1 MSTPAPNLTER
12 WARLPE
18 AVRTEIDTYETELH
32 RFLSGQVVE
41 KVFLE
46 FRLRYGT
53 YGQRQPGIQMQRIK
67 IPLGIL
73 NAEQL
78 ECLADCSEEYSDA
91 ISHITTRQ
99 DIQFHF
105 VNILDTPNLF
115 RRLAEVGITTREACG
130 NTVRNV
136 TACPYV
142 GVCQDEVF
150 DVTPHARAMA
160 YFLLRHPDAQNFGR
174 KFKVAFSGC
183 AQHHCGLARMHDFGC
198 VSRTRE
204 VNGKLERG
212 FEIFVGGGLGAVP
225 RQAKLFSEF
234 VPPEEVLPLG
244 QAIARV
250 FAALGEKKSRARA
263 RMKFLVENMGIEK
276 FRERVLQERA
286 KLPEDPLWTS
296 YLKEA
301 EAATEKPLKEG
312 ATIDWTQ
319 QKPVDGVKW
328 PQFRAWY
335 HGNVRPQKQEG
346 YSIATIYLPLGDITA
361 DQLRGLGQVSRKYTQ
376 GTVRTTVTQ
385 NLILRWVSN
394 ADLPALHQDLEKLD
408 LALPLADSIADITAC
423 PGTDSCKL
431 GIASSRGLA
440 GVLHQEYVTR
450 LKQTNGA
457 SAEGNGAGGPRKDI
471 VVKMSGCF
479 NSCGQHHIANIGFFG
494 TSKRQGGKVAPL
506 FQVILGGT
514 TKNNASSYGLMVAKV
529 AAHHAPAVIHKLE
542 NIYDSEKQNG
552 EDFNACMERL
562 GKARINTEL
571 KEFGQIGEEDAFYH
585 DNRQPWEYIKH
596 VEAGECAGEVVTH
609 AEFLLDEAERLV
621 FEATL
626 SLEADKTTEA
636 AQSACKAM
644 VSAADALLSTEGLL
658 LSDKYDTLAEFRTR
672 FQEGGRFFVGV
683 GEYFLK
689 ASELDLTQI
698 SAERARKLLEE
709 ANLFVEEAHVV
720 FGRMAGSATK

>member
-1 MSTPAPNLTER
+1 
-12 WARLPE
+12 
-18 AVRTEIDTYETELH
+18 
-32 RFLSGQVVE
+32 
-41 KVFLE
+41 
-46 FRLRYGT
+46 
-53 YGQRQPGIQMQRIK
+53 MQRIK
-67 IPLGIL
+67 IPLGML

-105 VNILDTPNLF
+105 VSILDTPNLF

-136 TACPYV
+136 TACPYA

-150 DVTPHARAMA
+150 DVTSYAQGIA

-204 VNGKLERG
+204 VNGKIERG
-212 FEIFVGGGLGAVP
+212 FELFVGGGLGAVP

-234 VPPEEVLPLG
+234 VPAEEILPLG

-250 FAALGEKKSRARA
+250 FTALGEKKSRARA

-276 FRERVLQERA
+276 FRERVLEERA

-312 ATIDWTQ
+312 AEVDWTK
-319 QKPVDGVKW
+319 QKPVDGVQW
-328 PQFRAWY
+328 SEFLTWC
-335 HGNVRPQKQEG
+335 HGNVRPQKQKG
-346 YSIATIYLPLGDITA
+346 YSIATVFLPLGDITA
-361 DQLRGLGQVSRKYTQ
+361 DQLRGLAQCSRKYIQ

-385 NLILRWVSN
+385 NLILRWVSD
-394 ADLPALHQDLEKLD
+394 ADLPALHQDLKKLA

-440 GVLHQEYVTR
+440 GVLHQDYVAQ
-450 LKQTNGA
+450 LKQTGNGG
-457 SAEGNGAGGPRKDI
+457 SRAEGNGVRAPRKDI

-514 TKNNASSYGLMVAKV
+514 TQNNASSYGLMVAKV
-529 AAHHAPAVIHKLE
+529 AARHAPAVIHKLE
-542 NIYDSEKQNG
+542 DIYDSEKQPG
-552 EDFNACMERL
+552 EDFNTCMERI
-562 GKARINTEL
+562 GKARINAEL

-626 SLEADKTTEA
+626 SLEANDATQA
-636 AQSACKAM
+636 AQKAYTAM

-658 LSDKYDTLAEFRTR
+658 LSDKYDTVAEFRTR
-672 FQEGGRFFVGV
+672 FQEAGRFFVGV

-689 ASELDLTQI
+689 ASELDLAQV
-698 SAERARKLLEE
+698 SAERTRKLLEE
-709 ANLFVEEAHVV
+709 ANLFVEEAHVA
-720 FGRMAGSATK
+720 FGRMAGSVTK